1 MKKEFESWHGTTEFM
16 FAAHEVHKHFRNL
29 EIYEADTALIE
40 FAKTVWKA
48 AQKDNT
54 LKTEYTIKQ
63 QELNE
68 EHVKNPQIGDFWH
81 EMFGPYFLV
90 VGIVTSGVI
99 VLDEIIFISKN
110 HYKFDET
117 KPKFISLESLKE
129 RVTYPTMRDKFVANV
144 MVKKYE

>member
-1 MKKEFESWHGTTEFM
+1 MKTD
-16 FAAHEVHKHFRNL
+16 
-29 EIYEADTALIE
+29 Y
-40 FAKTVWKA
+40 
-48 AQKDNT
+48 DNR
-54 LKTEYTIKQ
+54 YRKQ

-81 EMFGPYFLV
+81 EMFIPYFLV
-90 VGIVTSGVI
+90 VEIVTSGVI
-99 VLDEIIFISKN
+99 VLDETISISES